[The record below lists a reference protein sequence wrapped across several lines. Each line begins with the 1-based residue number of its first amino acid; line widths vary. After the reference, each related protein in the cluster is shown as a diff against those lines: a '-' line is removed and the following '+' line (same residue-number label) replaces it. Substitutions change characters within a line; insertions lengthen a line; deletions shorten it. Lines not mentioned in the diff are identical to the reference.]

1 MPLPHRWVEHL
12 FARLAVRYGGAF
24 LRQYGDA
31 DPALVQ
37 ADWADVLDGLS
48 GEAIGYAL
56 RYLPADR
63 PPNAMQFRDLA
74 RRAPGPTVPQLPRQR
89 TEPPAGV
96 RDLAARMRA
105 RPRNAAQECID
116 NIARAVSARGGRATD
131 AQRYVVEHC
140 LKTPGATLPASLAG
154 DPRFASW
161 VAWAAAAGEIWAPR
175 DDRGAVEAWV
185 ATEEENAASGR
196 KSTLPGDCRHGGGM
210 ATFDEMGGV

>member
-1 MPLPHRWVEHL
+1 MPLPQSWVEAL
-12 FARLAVRYGGAF
+12 FARLAVRYGTAF
-24 LRQYGDA
+24 LRQYGDL
-31 DPALVQ
+31 DPAAVK
-37 ADWADVLDGLS
+37 ADWAEVLGGIRGD
-48 GEAIGYAL
+48 AIAYAL
-56 RYLPADR
+56 QQLPVER

-74 RRAPGPTVPQLPRQR
+74 RRAPAPTVPQLPRQR

-131 AQRYVVEHC
+131 AQRHVVEHC

-161 VAWAAAAGEIWAPR
+161 VAGAAAAGEIWAPR

-196 KSTLPGDCRHGGGM
+196 KSTLPGDCRPEGGM
-210 ATFDEMGGV
+210 ATIDDMGGV